1 MNVACD
7 EIAGEAARDCLEH
20 PEAPLPPVLQP
31 PYVGSK
37 AMLKIGKVWITS
49 DYDKNIHFASRVK
62 QIKSTSSI
70 AISGA
75 GKQ

>member
-20 PEAPLPPVLQP
+20 PKVPLPPVLQP

-62 QIKSTSSI
+62 QIKSTSGI